1 MWKKSSAFYKPGPV
15 FLDDRK
21 VIHKLFSAIIVHN
34 LKVRK
39 TINTQENCP
48 PPSPPPQKKTNKQ
61 NKTKQKYNGPPFKS
75 SPGKFRSK
83 RPD

>member
-39 TINTQENCP
+39 TINTQENFP
-48 PPSPPPQKKTNKQ
+48 PPSPPLPPKKNKQTKQ
-61 NKTKQKYNGPPFKS
+61 NKTKI
-75 SPGKFRSK
+75 
-83 RPD
+83 